1 MEEETEAGTEQ
12 YELPVRVGDR
22 LRLAREE
29 QGLSLAQVAAETR
42 ITQRHLALIEAGDF
56 AALPGRTYSVG
67 FSRTYAKML
76 GLDEQAIAQDV
87 REELNQIAPR
97 DTRAMS
103 FEPGDPARVPSARL
117 AWFSALAALV
127 LFIGGGVFLWTSF
140 ISPEGGL
147 PWLTGGEA
155 PKPKPAAAKPS
166 APAAAG
172 AVVFT
177 ALEQGV
183 WVKFTD
189 ADGRQLMQGEMLKGE
204 SYLVPADAIG
214 PMVSTARPTALSIT
228 VGGQPVPAL
237 ADKDVTLSDVP
248 VTAAALIGRSA
259 PGTQATSAPVSGSQ
273 TVRRTTRPAA
283 PQASA
288 PEAPAAEPPAA
299 EAPATAAS
307 PTA

>member
-1 MEEETEAGTEQ
+1 MDEETEAGTEQ
-12 YELPVRVGDR
+12 YELPVGVGDR

-29 QGLSLAQVAAETR
+29 QGLTLAQVAAETR

-56 AALPGRTYSVG
+56 TALPGRTYAVG
-67 FSRTYAKML
+67 FSRTYAKIL
-76 GLDEQAIAQDV
+76 GLDEAAIAQDV
-87 REELNQIAPR
+87 REELNRMAPR
-97 DTRAMS
+97 DTRATS

-127 LFIGGGVFLWTSF
+127 LFIGGGVFLWTNF
-140 ISPEGGL
+140 LSPEGSL

-155 PKPKPAAAKPS
+155 PKPKPAAAKPA
-166 APAAAG
+166 APAATG

-204 SYLVPADAIG
+204 SYLVPADVNG
-214 PMVSTARPTALSIT
+214 PQVSTARPTALAIT
-228 VGGQPVPAL
+228 VGGQPVAPL
-237 ADKDVTLSDVP
+237 AETDRLLSGVP
-248 VTAAALIGRSA
+248 VTAAALLARPA
-259 PGTQATSAPVSGSQ
+259 PGMQATGTPQAA
-273 TVRRTTRPAA
+273 RPAA
-283 PQASA
+283 RPSAPRSSA
-288 PEAPAAEPPAA
+288 PEEPAAERPAA
-299 EAPATAAS
+299 DAPAPAAS